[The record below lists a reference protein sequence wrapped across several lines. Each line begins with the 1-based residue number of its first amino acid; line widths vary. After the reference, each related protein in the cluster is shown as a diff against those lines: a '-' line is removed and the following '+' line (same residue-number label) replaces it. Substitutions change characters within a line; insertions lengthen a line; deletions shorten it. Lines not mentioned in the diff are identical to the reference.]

1 MIGKKNPNLY
11 YSLSFIFYF
20 GLILSDT
27 LFGPTDVEFLSNFHD
42 CPSPT
47 EFSELSVTNGGLTF
61 GERFQIHCNKE
72 KSLQVFPLKEEV
84 FTQS

>member
-47 EFSELSVTNGGLTF
+47 EFAELSVTNGGLTF
-61 GERFQIHCNKE
+61 GERFQISHSMMDALSKA
-72 KSLQVFPLKEEV
+72 SLPRDRL
-84 FTQS
+84 